1 MDSLLE
7 SWVCLIIAHRAEK
20 LLTYFL
26 KSIIFFI
33 LRNFLK
39 SSLKTGKNIWTLILA
54 LIAI

>member
-7 SWVCLIIAHRAEK
+7 SWVCLIIAHRAKK